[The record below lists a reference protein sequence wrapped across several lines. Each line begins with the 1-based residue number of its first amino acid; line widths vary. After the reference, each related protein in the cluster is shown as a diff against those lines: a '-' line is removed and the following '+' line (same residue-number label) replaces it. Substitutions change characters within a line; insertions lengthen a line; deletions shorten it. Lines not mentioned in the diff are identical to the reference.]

1 MSGEQTHEEGPRTGE
16 VPAPVGDADGFFAVG
31 IGNHNGSPMIVLALG
46 GGSKMMLGVDEARY
60 LADQLYDTTEFLS
73 FKNTGALSS

>member
-1 MSGEQTHEEGPRTGE
+1 
-16 VPAPVGDADGFFAVG
+16 
-31 IGNHNGSPMIVLALG
+31 MIVLALG

-60 LADQLYDTTEFLS
+60 LADQLYDTAEFLS